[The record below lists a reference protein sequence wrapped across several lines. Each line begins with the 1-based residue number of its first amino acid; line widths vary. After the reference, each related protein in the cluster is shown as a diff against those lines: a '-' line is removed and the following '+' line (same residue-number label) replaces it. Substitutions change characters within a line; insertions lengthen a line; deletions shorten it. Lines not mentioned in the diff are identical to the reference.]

1 MGNYDINFIPDVND
15 RHLRTA
21 IFRECFVRHPEA
33 TWESLCAHHKKE
45 KSEAAAQ
52 FAAYFDV
59 LSECAFESAR
69 WHNPR
74 KKRNEL
80 VPAQV
85 QMLLDQA
92 ADRVIDALL
101 EIYNKGEQE
110 VLLQLWE
117 KQFPHW
123 GAEYRIRDSRQAEQR
138 ERAKQL
144 IELLDAGNVD
154 QWIQEMDKIR
164 QMETTVSIFKNE
176 ELILEQKFSAR

>member
-1 MGNYDINFIPDVND
+1 VND

-45 KSEAAAQ
+45 KSEVEAQ

-59 LSECAFESAR
+59 LSECAFESVR
-69 WHNPR
+69 WHSPR
-74 KKRNEL
+74 KKWDEL
-80 VPAQV
+80 VPAKVQV
-85 QMLLDQA
+85 LLDQA

-144 IELLDAGNVD
+144 IALLDAGNME
-154 QWIQEMDKIR
+154 QWLVEVDKIR
-164 QMETTVSIFKNE
+164 KMATTVKIYQCGD
-176 ELILEQKFSAR
+176 LVVEQSFPAR